1 MTIPNLSRHLAAACF
16 GLALAGAPVIA
27 HAAPV
32 AAPAAA
38 TAPATTTPTHGDAA
52 RASHDYAAREAAA
65 PQTADFK
72 GQGAG
77 IYIGGSTLAV
87 VLVVVLVV
95 ILL

>member
-52 RASHDYAAREAAA
+52 RASHDYAA